1 MPLSDQERKNIR
13 ETWRIKVEKD
23 REIETYRKKEAFDRV
38 YKIAKILKE
47 KYFVDKVILYGSLAR
62 DDRFDNLSDI
72 DIFIDGWDD
81 SKFNYWTM
89 LIDVEN
95 VAKPYKI
102 SIVTQKEAYKS
113 LLNEILREGRIIE

>member
-13 ETWRIKVEKD
+13 ETWRIKVKKD

-62 DDRFDNLSDI
+62 DDHFDNLSDI

-81 SKFNYWTM
+81 SKFNYWAM